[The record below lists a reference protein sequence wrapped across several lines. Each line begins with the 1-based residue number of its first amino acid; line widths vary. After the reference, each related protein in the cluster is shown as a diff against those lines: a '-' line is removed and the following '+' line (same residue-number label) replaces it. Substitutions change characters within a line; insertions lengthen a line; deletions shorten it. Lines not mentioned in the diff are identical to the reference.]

1 MWSSR
6 NIAWC
11 LAVLSLVEMG
21 AGVSSITV
29 GMLESRR
36 TRATLKSHHGE
47 GAPVWSGVAFLIC
60 GLCGML
66 CARRR
71 TGLMMILFCA
81 CCICGLI
88 SGILNVQFVRAAARR
103 ADFMSSLQL
112 ASLSLACVGM
122 CGCALSSWLTCR
134 LASAEQQR
142 MFIERELVAPPLC
155 RHDAEKQVGMQ

>member
-1 MWSSR
+1 MCSSQ
-6 NIAWC
+6 NIAWS
-11 LAVLSLVEMG
+11 LAVLSFVEMG
-21 AGVSSITV
+21 FGVSSITV
-29 GMLESRR
+29 GMLEGRR
-36 TRATLKSHHGE
+36 TRAALKTHHGE

-112 ASLSLACVGM
+112 ASICLACLGVTV
-122 CGCALSSWLTCR
+122 CTLSAWLTCR

-142 MFIERELVAPPLC
+142 MFLEREV
-155 RHDAEKQVGMQ
+155 HHSVEMTEKNKSGCSS